1 MQRSRLRKL
10 KKLSPATGRSLPRTL
25 LRRAPIAAA
34 IMAAVPRLYAA
45 DAPAES
51 SGAALE
57 EVVVTAQKRT
67 ENLQDVPVSI
77 TALGTQRLEELNVQ
91 SFDDY
96 VKYLPSV
103 SYQSTGPGFS
113 RVFMRGV
120 SSGDNGNHSG
130 PLPSVGVYLDEQPVT
145 TIQGALDI
153 HVYDIE
159 RVEALAGPQGTLY
172 GASSEA
178 GTVRIITN
186 KPDLTGFKAGYS
198 LEGNTVRGE
207 EGYVAEGFVNIPLS
221 PIAAVRLVGW
231 AQRTGG
237 YIDNVKGTNFFPS
250 FGCVSNFS
258 PPPSVCPP
266 GGPSAGLPINSTSP
280 EQAHQRFNPTETYGG
295 RGALKLQLGDNWTVT
310 PTFMGQSERADGTQ
324 FVDPSLYGQLS
335 VQRYYPDYTSDQWW
349 QAALTVEGHV
359 SNFDITYA
367 AGYLNRNDHTST
379 DYSDYTLLYDKNTTY
394 MSYLES
400 GLHLPPGSGPVN
412 VSQYILGT
420 DQYRKLSQELRVAT
434 PKENR
439 LRFIGGLFYERQ
451 EHYILQ
457 NYRIDQLPTL
467 DSVTGWPQTWWLTDQ
482 VRVDR
487 DYAVFGELSYDITPK
502 LTGTVGY
509 RFYRYD
515 NSLDG
520 FFGFG
525 LNQNFSSHTGEK
537 QNNPAASPPTCVHP
551 GILGGPCVDLA
562 QEVKKDGSLPKF
574 NLTYKFN
581 QDAMVYATFSKGYR
595 PGGVNRRIQAPPD
608 PPGATYNPDYLTNYE
623 IGYKTSWLDNR
634 LRFNGA
640 FFYED
645 WQNIQF
651 GFLGQN
657 SFTVI
662 RNAGTAHI
670 KGAEQQLEWVPVQGL
685 NLHLAATELDPKMSE
700 NFCYEVDP
708 ATGLPY
714 PPATCPAYNAVPE
727 GTQLPIVPKFK
738 GDATAR
744 YTFPLGGADLQGYG
758 QAAYSYTSATNSEL
772 SPYQNNLIGTVPAY
786 GLLDLALG
794 VNKGTF
800 QAEVFATNA
809 LDKRAET
816 YRFSECTIVG
826 GSGTFI
832 PGVNVCG
839 AKPMATITTPRTIGI
854 RFSQT
859 F

>member
-1 MQRSRLRKL
+1 VIAHALQVVRDQERGGDEAQVARHRLLQREH
-10 KKLSPATGRSLPRTL
+10 AH
-25 LRRAPIAAA
+25 
-34 IMAAVPRLYAA
+34 
-45 DAPAES
+45 
-51 SGAALE
+51 AALLDLDLE
-57 EVVVTAQKRT
+57 AELSIDSIKRIEILMT
-67 ENLQDVPVSI
+67 DWARPGQPESDV
-77 TALGTQRLEELNVQ
+77 
-91 SFDDY
+91 
-96 VKYLPSV
+96 
-103 SYQSTGPGFS
+103 
-113 RVFMRGV
+113 
-120 SSGDNGNHSG
+120 
-130 PLPSVGVYLDEQPVT
+130 
-145 TIQGALDI
+145 
-153 HVYDIE
+153 
-159 RVEALAGPQGTLY
+159 
-172 GASSEA
+172 
-178 GTVRIITN
+178 VRIN
-186 KPDLTGFKAGYS
+186 NAAGKSAVKVAPETMAVIEKS
-198 LEGNTVRGE
+198 LEMSRR
-207 EGYVAEGFVNIPLS
+207 S
-221 PIAAVRLVGW
+221 
-231 AQRTGG
+231 GG
-237 YIDNVKGTNFFPS
+237 
-250 FGCVSNFS
+250 
-258 PPPSVCPP
+258 
-266 GGPSAGLPINSTSP
+266 A
-280 EQAHQRFNPTETYGG
+280 
-295 RGALKLQLGDNWTVT
+295 
-310 PTFMGQSERADGTQ
+310 
-324 FVDPSLYGQLS
+324 
-335 VQRYYPDYTSDQWW
+335 
-349 QAALTVEGHV
+349 
-359 SNFDITYA
+359 FDITYA
-367 AGYLNRNDHTST
+367 AAYLNRNDHTAT

-457 NYRIDQLPTL
+457 NYRIDQLPAL

-574 NLTYKFN
+574 NLTYKFDEN
-581 QDAMVYATFSKGYR
+581 HMIYATFSKGYR

-744 YTFPLGGADLQGYG
+744 YSFPLGGADLQGYG

-794 VNKGTF
+794 VNKGSF